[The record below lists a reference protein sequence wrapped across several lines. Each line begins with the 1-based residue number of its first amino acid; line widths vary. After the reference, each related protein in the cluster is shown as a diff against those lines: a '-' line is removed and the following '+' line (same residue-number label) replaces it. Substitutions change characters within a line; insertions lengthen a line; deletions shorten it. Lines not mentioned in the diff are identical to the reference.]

1 MFLIL
6 PQQQIP
12 LFSVINSEVFVVHGG
27 LFHATDVN
35 TTDLESIDRTA
46 FSLEDMPEGG
56 ESLQPFPRFQR
67 QEFLTQLVR
76 DALWSDPVDENGTR
90 ESIRGAG
97 VGFGPDITTQFL
109 KNNSLKMV
117 VRSHECIRSGYDEPY
132 SSTVIPSTAAAP
144 VLCTIFS
151 ASDYGGCGNSA
162 AYLVFEMKSDE
173 KLTEIEMTLNESM
186 KIVSTSGKIVQSEPI
201 KSTNENTSDIKCLQD
216 SLLYYT
222 VHYFYATPLK
232 FSGNLA
238 AAALPYDNL
247 SDSISED
254 GNTSRNTFYNGG
266 SNSDMSRDL
275 PIHPK
280 DVSSDRLKQQTEIH
294 RLDGAPEDTVVISSA
309 IKLEDLIIARKH
321 LIAEKCSQFDI
332 NQEGCIYQKEW
343 MQVMSEVLNISVSW
357 KILFKYFMREE
368 YCIIGDNIDGH
379 LIRIKYE
386 DFLDKFLDE
395 ISLMQTQK
403 NKEVEDFSAG
413 VLERYKNS
421 STSVSTNNT
430 TKDDRDL
437 NDSSSLSD
445 QEKISRSDAVITNS
459 DVHVDLLNCA
469 NTCKECYCGYSNI
482 NEEIIKILY
491 SNVPQL
497 ESAFK
502 SLDHDDDGLISFE
515 DTLRVFQQFGVVGT
529 DEVVSVATG
538 SNGLPPRRIARDLS
552 GGDVPKLTTALSN
565 PQQLE
570 DIFKVMDIY
579 GCNEIDKNLF
589 FEMFRLSILTTSGVY
604 AEEASMKPNFA
615 REMSFSQEMHRLSH
629 SNPTPVNGNNFNHN
643 AQFALHSTLSSIEL
657 KKGLEI
663 GVDTELTMSRDH
675 HDSSVGLSIDI

>member
-1 MFLIL
+1 M
-6 PQQQIP
+6 
-12 LFSVINSEVFVVHGG
+12 VHGG

-35 TTDLESIDRTA
+35 INDLESIERTL

-56 ESLQPFPRFQR
+56 ETLQPFPRFQK
-67 QEFLTQLVR
+67 QEFLSQLVR
-76 DALWSDPVDENGTR
+76 DALWSDPVDEHGTR

-97 VGFGPDITTQFL
+97 VGFGPDITTHFL
-109 KNNSLKMV
+109 NNNGLKMV

-132 SSTVIPSTAAAP
+132 SSTVIPNTAAAP

-162 AYLVFEMKSDE
+162 AYLVFEMKNDE

-186 KIVSTSGKIVQSEPI
+186 KIVSSSGKLVQSEPI
-201 KSTNENTSDIKCLQD
+201 KSTNENTSEIKCIQD
-216 SLLYYT
+216 SLLYYA

-238 AAALPYDNL
+238 SASLPYDNL
-247 SDSISED
+247 NDTISADE
-254 GNTSRNTFYNGG
+254 NTSRNTLYNGNL
-266 SNSDMSRDL
+266 NSDAVPDIS
-275 PIHPK
+275 IFSK
-280 DVSSDRLKQQTEIH
+280 DVPSGRLKQQTELH

-309 IKLEDLIIARKH
+309 IKLEDLIVARKH

-332 NQEGCIYQKEW
+332 SQEGFIYQKEW
-343 MQVMSEVLNISVSW
+343 LQVMSEVLNISVSW
-357 KILFKYFMREE
+357 KVLFKYFMNEE
-368 YCIIGDNIDGH
+368 YCIVGDNVDGH
-379 LIRIKYE
+379 LIKIKYE

-395 ISLMQTQK
+395 ITIMQKEKT
-403 NKEVEDFSAG
+403 KEVEDFSAG
-413 VLERYKNS
+413 VLERYNNS
-421 STSVSTNNT
+421 STSSTAGSNN
-430 TKDDRDL
+430 TKDDKDAK
-437 NDSSSLSD
+437 SSLD
-445 QEKISRSDAVITNS
+445 EEKTSQNDVIVTNS
-459 DVHVDLLNCA
+459 DVHVDFSNGTNKCDA
-469 NTCKECYCGYSNI
+469 SKERYFGYSNI

-491 SNVPQL
+491 SNISQL
-497 ESAFK
+497 ESAF
-502 SLDHDDDGLISFE
+502 SCLDHNDDGFISFE
-515 DTLRVFQQFGVVGT
+515 DTLRVFQQFGFVGT
-529 DEVVSVATG
+529 EEVASVPSG
-538 SNGLPPRRIARDLS
+538 SNGLPPRRIGRDLS
-552 GGDVPKLTTALSN
+552 GSDVSKQTATLSN

-570 DIFKVMDIY
+570 DVFKVMDIY
-579 GCNEIDKNLF
+579 GCDQIDKNLF

-615 REMSFSQEMHRLSH
+615 REMSFSQEVHRLSH